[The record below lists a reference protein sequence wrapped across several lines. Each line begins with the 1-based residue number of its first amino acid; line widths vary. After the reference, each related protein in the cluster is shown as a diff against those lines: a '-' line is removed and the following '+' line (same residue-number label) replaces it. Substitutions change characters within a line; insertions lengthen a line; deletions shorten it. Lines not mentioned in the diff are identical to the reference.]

1 MRQQLVFSC
10 LLVAFLLFV
19 APAAAQTGYR
29 ATPPS
34 TGAVGETYHVEF
46 TGGLWYPS
54 PSLTFDVQSVDVPG
68 TPIDG
73 VTDLGFTSSRFY
85 DFRLVIRPAK
95 KHKILVN
102 YLPIKYEGDTV
113 LQRDIVFNGETY
125 HVGYP
130 VQSKLEWRS
139 LRLEYEYDFLYRD
152 RGFAG
157 FIVGADLAQ
166 VSASLQ
172 SPFVRGE
179 VQESTPTP
187 LVGGIA
193 RVYFVKNASVT
204 AKIQGFKLP
213 ESIDDQRR
221 YSLRVFDVD
230 VYATVNFTNNI
241 GASVGYRDFD
251 VTYRVK
257 EDSGDFH
264 VNGFYFAGVVR
275 F

>member
-1 MRQQLVFSC
+1 MRPQLAFP
-10 LLVAFLLFV
+10 LLLPAFLLSLSS
-19 APAAAQTGYR
+19 ASGQTGYR

-34 TGAVGETYHVEF
+34 TRAVGETYHVEF

-102 YLPIKYEGDTV
+102 YVPIKYEGDTV

-125 HVGYP
+125 HVGIP
-130 VQSKLEWRS
+130 VQSTLEWRS
-139 LRLEYEYDFLYRD
+139 VRLEYEYDFLYRD

-157 FIVGADLAQ
+157 LIVGADLAQ
-166 VSASLQ
+166 VSASLR
-172 SPFVRGE
+172 SPLVHGE

-187 LVGGIA
+187 LVGGVA
-193 RVYFVKNASVT
+193 RVYFVKNASIT
-204 AKIQGFKLP
+204 AKVQGFKLP

-230 VYATVNFTNNI
+230 VYATVNFTDNI
-241 GASVGYRDFD
+241 GASAGYRDFD

-257 EDSGDFH
+257 QDSGDFH
-264 VNGFYFAGVVR
+264 VKGFYVAGVVR